1 MYTGLKSRNG
11 TDVSPWFPLRPVA
24 RDKTCS
30 LRTATCG
37 IVGTLAV
44 FFVLLF
50 SGCQETRTGNLPDQL
65 VGQTPNYLNAGD
77 VIKISFPGAP
87 ELNQTQKVGTDGTM
101 SLPLIGEVLAAG
113 KSPGELQSELANL
126 YKPQLQDN
134 EVLVAVENRAI
145 PIVVSGA
152 VQKPGKIVFERPA
165 TVLEAIMEAGGFTP
179 QADLKRVS
187 VIRIV
192 KGQHLT
198 QHYDLRAALRGSPT
212 GAVYVNGGDVI
223 YVPEKLLNF

>member
-1 MYTGLKSRNG
+1 MYSKLSMHFRRL
-11 TDVSPWFPLRPVA
+11 PPLTQV
-24 RDKTCS
+24 
-30 LRTATCG
+30 G
-37 IVGTLAV
+37 IAGKLAALA
-44 FFVLLF
+44 FLF
-50 SGCQETRTGNLPDQL
+50 CAGCQQTGSGNLPQEL
-65 VGQTPNYLNAGD
+65 VSQTPNYLNAGD
-77 VIKISFPGAP
+77 VIRISFPGAP
-87 ELNQTQKVGTDGTM
+87 ELSQTQKVGTDGTM
-101 SLPLIGEVLAAG
+101 SLPLVGDVHAAG
-113 KSPGELQSELANL
+113 KSPGELQTELANL

-134 EVLVAVENRAI
+134 EVLVTVENRAI

-192 KGQHLT
+192 KGQHFT
-198 QHYDLRAALRGSPT
+198 NHYDLRSVLRGSPT

>member
-1 MYTGLKSRNG
+1 MDRGLKSGNG
-11 TDVSPWFPLRPVA
+11 TDLSRWFPRSPVA
-24 RDKTCS
+24 SDRACS
-30 LRTATCG
+30 FRAGAGG

-44 FFVLLF
+44 LLILLLT
-50 SGCQETRTGNLPDQL
+50 GCQQPQTGNLPQQL
-65 VGQTPNYLNAGD
+65 VSQTPNYLNAGD

-87 ELNQTQKVGTDGTM
+87 ELSQTQKVGTDGTL
-101 SLPLIGEVLAAG
+101 SLPLIGDVRAAG
-113 KSPGELQSELANL
+113 KSPGELQIELANL
-126 YKPQLQDN
+126 YKSQLQNN
-134 EVLVAVENRAI
+134 EVLVTVENRAI

-198 QHYDLRAALRGSPT
+198 HHYDLRSVLRGSPT